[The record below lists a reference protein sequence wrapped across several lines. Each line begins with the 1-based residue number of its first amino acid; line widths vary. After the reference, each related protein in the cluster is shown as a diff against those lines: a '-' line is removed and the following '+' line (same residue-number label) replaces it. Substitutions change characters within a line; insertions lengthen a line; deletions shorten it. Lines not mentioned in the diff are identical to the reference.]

1 MRKVLASA
9 AILAVAGSAMATN
22 GDNMIGVTPASE
34 AMGGLGVGMP
44 IGSVDSI
51 FRNPAWMNSEK
62 GFTVSFGGILFMP
75 DVKARYSGST
85 NGDTGYVSSR
95 ANFFTVPEIG
105 ITNRINDQVVVGIAA
120 YGVSGMGVDYR
131 NKDPRLANMHT
142 TLQFM
147 RIIPAVSYQ
156 VNPNLSVG
164 VGLDLAWGSLDMGAN
179 MCIDFNTNGSIDPGE
194 CYNAGGGQSSSY
206 GVGAQLGIGYKVGD
220 LTVGFNYQSPVSMKY
235 KHVFDSNGD
244 GSYEDLKLQQP
255 QEVAAGIGY
264 RVLPNLKVG
273 LDLRWINWSKAD
285 GYKQFKWKDQTVI
298 AVGGEYQV
306 TPALKLRAGYNYGKS
321 PIRSYSGLNG
331 MMPTNNIPSLAQPFP
346 DFNVQWFN
354 LIGFPAITEHH
365 ITLGGSYQV
374 SKHFAID
381 LAYVHAFE
389 KKVESSGQSYT
400 VDATSG
406 NPPTR
411 YALENATV
419 GAKNS
424 QNEIGIALRWSF

>member
-9 AILAVAGSAMATN
+9 AILAVARSAMATN

-44 IGSVDSI
+44 IGSIDSI

-75 DVKARYSGST
+75 DVKARYSDST
-85 NGDTGYVSSR
+85 GDTGYVSSR

-164 VGLDLAWGSLDMGAN
+164 VGLDLAWGSLDMGAT
-179 MCIDFNTNGSIDPGE
+179 MRDRTGAY
-194 CYNAGGGQSSSY
+194 YNAGGGQSSSY

-220 LTVGFNYQSPVSMKY
+220 LTVGFNYQSPISMKY
-235 KHVFDSNGD
+235 KHVFDSNND
-244 GSYEDLKLQQP
+244 KGSYEDLKLQQP

-273 LDLRWINWSKAD
+273 LDIRWINWSDAD

-306 TPALKLRAGYNYGKS
+306 NPALKLRAGYNYGKS
-321 PIRSYSGLNG
+321 PIRSYSGLNTG
-331 MMPTNNIPSLAQPFP
+331 NANTIPNLAKSFS
-346 DFNVQWFN
+346 DFDVQWFN

-365 ITLGGSYQV
+365 ISLGGSYQFT
-374 SKHFAID
+374 KNFAVD
-381 LAYVHAFE
+381 LAYVHGFE
-389 KKVESSGQSYT
+389 KKIESSG
-400 VDATSG
+400 SG
-406 NPPTR
+406 GLP
-411 YALENATV
+411 LV

-424 QNEIGIALRWSF
+424 QNEVGVALRWSF

>member
-1 MRKVLASA
+1 VKKVLASA

-44 IGSVDSI
+44 IGSIDSI

-75 DVKARYSGST
+75 DVKARYSDST
-85 NGDTGYVSSR
+85 GDTGYVSSR

-156 VNPNLSVG
+156 VNPNFSVG
-164 VGLDLAWGSLDMGAN
+164 VGLDLAWGSLDMGAK
-179 MCIDFNTNGSIDPGE
+179 MPH
-194 CYNAGGGQSSSY
+194 NAGGGQSSSY
-206 GVGAQLGIGYKVGD
+206 GVGAQLGIGYKVGN
-220 LTVGFNYQSPVSMKY
+220 LTVGFNYQSPISMKY
-235 KHVFDSNGD
+235 KHVFDSDNQNG
-244 GSYEDLKLQQP
+244 YEDLKLQQP

-273 LDLRWINWSKAD
+273 LDIRWINWSDAD

-306 TPALKLRAGYNYGKS
+306 NPALKLRAGYNYGKS
-321 PIRSYSGLNG
+321 PIRSYSGLNTG
-331 MMPTNNIPSLAQPFP
+331 NANTIPNLAKSFS
-346 DFNVQWFN
+346 DFDVQWFN

-365 ITLGGSYQV
+365 ISLGGSYQFT
-374 SKHFAID
+374 KNFAVD
-381 LAYVHAFE
+381 LAYVHGFE
-389 KKVESSGQSYT
+389 KKIESSG
-400 VDATSG
+400 G
-406 NPPTR
+406 GGLP
-411 YALENATV
+411 LV

-424 QNEIGIALRWSF
+424 QNEVGVALRWSF

>member
-9 AILAVAGSAMATN
+9 AILAVARSAMATN

-44 IGSVDSI
+44 IGSIDSI

-75 DVKARYSGST
+75 DVKARYSDST
-85 NGDTGYVSSR
+85 GDTGYVSSR

-164 VGLDLAWGSLDMGAN
+164 VGLDLAWGSLDMGAT
-179 MCIDFNTNGSIDPGE
+179 MRDRTGAY
-194 CYNAGGGQSSSY
+194 YNAGGGQSSSY

-235 KHVFDSNGD
+235 KHVFDSNND
-244 GSYEDLKLQQP
+244 RVYEDLKLQQP

-273 LDLRWINWSKAD
+273 LDIRWINWSDAD

-306 TPALKLRAGYNYGKS
+306 NPALKLRAGYNYGKS
-321 PIRSYSGLNG
+321 PIRSYSGLNTG
-331 MMPTNNIPSLAQPFP
+331 NANTIPNLAKSFS
-346 DFNVQWFN
+346 DFDVQWFN

-365 ITLGGSYQV
+365 ISLGGSYQFT
-374 SKHFAID
+374 KNFAVD
-381 LAYVHAFE
+381 LAYVHGFE
-389 KKVESSGQSYT
+389 KKIESSG
-400 VDATSG
+400 G
-406 NPPTR
+406 GGLP
-411 YALENATV
+411 LV

-424 QNEIGIALRWSF
+424 QNEVGVALRWSF

>member
-75 DVKARYSGST
+75 DVKGRY
-85 NGDTGYVSSR
+85 NGTTSKDSGYVSSR
-95 ANFFTVPEIG
+95 ANLFTVPEIG
-105 ITNRINDQVVVGIAA
+105 ITNRINDQVVIGIAA

-131 NKDPRLANMHT
+131 NKDQRLANMHT

-164 VGLDLAWGSLDMGAN
+164 VGLDLAWGSLDMGAT
-179 MCIDFNTNGSIDPGE
+179 MIDSSSSKP
-194 CYNAGGGQSSSY
+194 YNAGGGQSSSY

-235 KHVFDSNGD
+235 KHVFDSDNKNG
-244 GSYEDLKLQQP
+244 YEDLKLQQP
-255 QEVAAGIGY
+255 QEVSAGIGY
-264 RVLPNLKVG
+264 KVLPNLKVG
-273 LDLRWINWSKAD
+273 LDLRWINWSDAD

-306 TPALKLRAGYNYGKS
+306 NPALKLRAGYNYGKS
-321 PIRSYSGLNG
+321 PIRSYSGLSG
-331 MMPTNNIPSLAQPFP
+331 THTNTIPNLAQPFP

-365 ITLGGSYQV
+365 ITLGGSYQFT
-374 SKHFAID
+374 KNFAVD
-381 LAYVHAFE
+381 LAYAHAFE
-389 KKVESSGQSYT
+389 KKVESSGK
-400 VDATSG
+400 
-406 NPPTR
+406 NPS
-411 YALENATV
+411 ASNEDATV

-424 QNEIGIALRWSF
+424 QNEIGVALRWSF

>member
-34 AMGGLGVGMP
+34 AMGGIGVGMP

-75 DVKARYSGST
+75 DVKGRYSGST
-85 NGDTGYVSSR
+85 LGDTGYVSSR

-131 NKDPRLANMHT
+131 DKGNNAGGTPVLSNMHT

-156 VNPNLSVG
+156 INPNLSVG
-164 VGLDLAWGSLDMGAN
+164 VGLDLAWGSLDMGAT
-179 MCIDFNTNGSIDPGE
+179 MCANPMNPAT

-235 KHVFDSNGD
+235 KHVFDSNND
-244 GSYEDLKLQQP
+244 RVYEDLKLQQP

-273 LDLRWINWSKAD
+273 LDLRWINWSDAD

-306 TPALKLRAGYNYGKS
+306 NPTLKLRAGYNYAKS
-321 PIRSYSGLNG
+321 PIRSYSGLNAG
-331 MMPTNNIPSLAQPFP
+331 ANIIPNFDPQSTFT
-346 DFNVQWFN
+346 DFQVQWFN

-365 ITLGGSYQV
+365 ISFGGSYQFTKNFTV
-374 SKHFAID
+374 D

-389 KKVESSGQSYT
+389 KKVESTGQ
-400 VDATSG
+400 G
-406 NPPTR
+406 GIP
-411 YALENATV
+411 LV
-419 GAKNS
+419 GAKNL
-424 QNEIGIALRWSF
+424 QNEVGIALRWSF

>member
-75 DVKARYSGST
+75 DVKGRYSGST
-85 NGDTGYVSSR
+85 LGDTGYVSSR

-156 VNPNLSVG
+156 INPNLSVG
-164 VGLDLAWGSLDMGAN
+164 VGLDLAWGSLDMGATLCALN
-179 MCIDFNTNGSIDPGE
+179 PATCW
-194 CYNAGGGQSSSY
+194 NAGGGQSSSY

-220 LTVGFNYQSPVSMKY
+220 LTIGFNYQSPVSMKY
-235 KHVFDSNGD
+235 KHVFDSNND
-244 GSYEDLKLQQP
+244 GVYEDLKLQQP

-273 LDLRWINWSKAD
+273 LDLRWINWSNAD

-331 MMPTNNIPSLAQPFP
+331 MIPTNNIPNLAQPFP

-365 ITLGGSYQV
+365 ITLGGSYQFT
-374 SKHFAID
+374 KNFAVD

-389 KKVESSGQSYT
+389 KKVESSRQNVYDRIT
-400 VDATSG
+400 P
-406 NPPTR
+406 NF
-411 YALENATV
+411 ENATV

-424 QNEIGIALRWSF
+424 QNEVGIALRWSF

>member
-22 GDNMIGVTPASE
+22 GDNMIGVTPASQ
-34 AMGGLGVGMP
+34 AMGGIGVGMP
-44 IGSVDSI
+44 IGSIDSI
-51 FRNPAWMNSEK
+51 FRNPAWMNTEK

-75 DVKARYSGST
+75 DVKGRVNMGGNDS
-85 NGDTGYVSSR
+85 GYVSSR
-95 ANFFTVPEIG
+95 ANFFIVPEIG
-105 ITNRINDQVVVGIAA
+105 ITNRINDKVVVGIAA

-147 RIIPAVSYQ
+147 RIIPAISYQ
-156 VNPNLSVG
+156 INPNLSVG
-164 VGLDLAWGSLDMGAN
+164 VGLDLAWGSLDLGAN
-179 MCIDFNTNGSIDPGE
+179 MG
-194 CYNAGGGQSSSY
+194 YNAGGGQSSSY
-206 GVGAQLGIGYKVGD
+206 GIGARIGIGYQMGD

-273 LDLRWINWSKAD
+273 LDLRWINWSDAD

-306 TPALKLRAGYNYGKS
+306 NQALKLRAGYNYGKS
-321 PIRSYSGLNG
+321 PIRSYSNLATCRPGDPTPCHLNS
-331 MMPTNNIPSLAQPFP
+331 IPNFAQPFP
-346 DFNVQWFN
+346 DYNVQWFN

-365 ITLGGSYQV
+365 ISLGGSYQFT
-374 SKHFAID
+374 KNFAVD

-389 KKVESSGQSYT
+389 KKVESTAMNGM
-400 VDATSG
+400 VLA
-406 NPPTR
+406 
-411 YALENATV
+411 
-419 GAKNS
+419 GAKNA
-424 QNEIGIALRWSF
+424 QNEVGIALRWSF

>member
-1 MRKVLASA
+1 
-9 AILAVAGSAMATN
+9 
-22 GDNMIGVTPASE
+22 MIGVTPASE
-34 AMGGLGVGMP
+34 AMGGIGVGMP

-75 DVKARYSGST
+75 DVKGRYSGST
-85 NGDTGYVSSR
+85 LGDTGYVSSR

-131 NKDPRLANMHT
+131 DKGNNAGGTPVLSNMHT

-156 VNPNLSVG
+156 INPNLSVG
-164 VGLDLAWGSLDMGAN
+164 VGLDLAWGSLDMGAT
-179 MCIDFNTNGSIDPGE
+179 MCANPMNPAT

-206 GVGAQLGIGYKVGD
+206 GVGAQLGVGYRAGD

-235 KHVFDSNGD
+235 KHVFDSNND
-244 GSYEDLKLQQP
+244 RVFEDLKLQQP

-306 TPALKLRAGYNYGKS
+306 NPALKLRAGYNYGKS
-321 PIRSYSGLNG
+321 PIRSYSGLN
-331 MMPTNNIPSLAQPFP
+331 MANANTIPNLVAPFS

-365 ITLGGSYQV
+365 ISLGGSYQFT
-374 SKHFAID
+374 KNFAVD

-389 KKVESSGQSYT
+389 KKVEST
-400 VDATSG
+400 G
-406 NPPTR
+406 NAGGGLP
-411 YALENATV
+411 LV

-424 QNEIGIALRWSF
+424 QNEVGVALRWSF

>member
-131 NKDPRLANMHT
+131 DKDPRLANMHT

-164 VGLDLAWGSLDMGAN
+164 VGLDLAWGSLDMGAT
-179 MCIDFNTNGSIDPGE
+179 IPH
-194 CYNAGGGQSSSY
+194 NAGGGQSSSY

-264 RVLPNLKVG
+264 KVLPNLKVG
-273 LDLRWINWSKAD
+273 LDLRWINWSNAD

-365 ITLGGSYQV
+365 ISFGGSYQFT
-374 SKHFAID
+374 KNFAVD

-389 KKVESSGQSYT
+389 KKVESSGQNALIG
-400 VDATSG
+400 DA
-406 NPPTR
+406 
-411 YALENATV
+411 NATV

-424 QNEIGIALRWSF
+424 QNEVGVALRWSF

>member
-1 MRKVLASA
+1 
-9 AILAVAGSAMATN
+9 
-22 GDNMIGVTPASE
+22 MIGVTPASE

-44 IGSVDSI
+44 IGSIDSI
-51 FRNPAWMNSEK
+51 FRNPAWMNTEK

-120 YGVSGMGVDYR
+120 YGVSGMGTDYR

-147 RIIPAVSYQ
+147 RIIPAISYQ
-156 VNPNLSVG
+156 INPNLSVG
-164 VGLDLAWGSLDMGAN
+164 VGIDLAWGSLDMGATLCAN
-179 MCIDFNTNGSIDPGE
+179 RMNSATCW
-194 CYNAGGGQSSSY
+194 NAGGGQSSSY
-206 GVGAQLGIGYKVGD
+206 GIGAQIGIGYKIGD

-235 KHVFDSNGD
+235 KHVFDSNND

-255 QEVAAGIGY
+255 QEVAVGLGY
-264 RVLPNLKVG
+264 KVMPNLKVG
-273 LDLRWINWSKAD
+273 LDLRWINWSDAD
-285 GYKQFKWKDQTVI
+285 GYKQFKWKDQTVVAI
-298 AVGGEYQV
+298 GGEYQV
-306 TPALKLRAGYNYGKS
+306 SPSLKLRAGYNYGKS

-331 MMPTNNIPSLAQPFP
+331 MMPTNTIPNFVQPFS

-365 ITLGGSYQV
+365 ISLGGSYQFT
-374 SKHFAID
+374 KNFAVD

-389 KKVESSGQSYT
+389 KKVESSGQYC
-400 VDATSG
+400 DMSG
-406 NPPTR
+406 C
-411 YALENATV
+411 YNATV
-419 GAKNS
+419 GAKNA

>member
-44 IGSVDSI
+44 IGSIDSI

-75 DVKARYSGST
+75 DVKARYSGLSSH
-85 NGDTGYVSSR
+85 DSGYVSSR

-105 ITNRINDQVVVGIAA
+105 ITNRINDKVVVGIAA
-120 YGVSGMGVDYR
+120 YGVSGMGVDYKD
-131 NKDPRLANMHT
+131 KDPRLANMHT

-156 VNPNLSVG
+156 VNPNLSIG
-164 VGLDLAWGSLDMGAN
+164 VGLDLAWGSLDMGATMKDN
-179 MCIDFNTNGSIDPGE
+179 QNNL
-194 CYNAGGGQSSSY
+194 YNAGGGQSSSY

-264 RVLPNLKVG
+264 KVLPNLKVG
-273 LDLRWINWSKAD
+273 LDLRWINWSDAD
-285 GYKQFKWKDQTVI
+285 GYKQFNWKDQTVI
-298 AVGGEYQV
+298 AIGGEYQA

-331 MMPTNNIPSLAQPFP
+331 NTASTIPNLGTFP

-365 ITLGGSYQV
+365 ISFGGSYQV

-389 KKVESSGQSYT
+389 KKVESSGKN
-400 VDATSG
+400 VLAG
-406 NPPTR
+406 N
-411 YALENATV
+411 EDATV

-424 QNEIGIALRWSF
+424 QNEVGVALRWSF

>member
-1 MRKVLASA
+1 MRKVLSSA

-85 NGDTGYVSSR
+85 LGDTGYVSSR

-131 NKDPRLANMHT
+131 NKDGRLANMHT
-142 TLQFM
+142 SLQFM

-164 VGLDLAWGSLDMGAN
+164 VGLDLAWGSLDMGATMRDN
-179 MCIDFNTNGSIDPGE
+179 LNNL
-194 CYNAGGGQSSSY
+194 YNAGGGQSSSY
-206 GVGAQLGIGYKVGD
+206 GIGAQLGIGYKIGD
-220 LTVGFNYQSPVSMKY
+220 LTVGFNYQSPISMKY
-235 KHVFDSNGD
+235 KHVFDSNND
-244 GSYEDLKLQQP
+244 KIFEDLKLQQP

-264 RVLPNLKVG
+264 KVLPNLKVG
-273 LDLRWINWSKAD
+273 LDLRWINWSDAD

-306 TPALKLRAGYNYGKS
+306 NPALKLRAGYNYGKS
-321 PIRSYSGLNG
+321 PIRSYSGLSG
-331 MMPTNNIPSLAQPFP
+331 TNANTIPSLAQPFP

-365 ITLGGSYQV
+365 ITLGGSYQFT
-374 SKHFAID
+374 KNFAVD

-389 KKVESSGQSYT
+389 KKVESSGRNVYDRTTPS
-400 VDATSG
+400 S
-406 NPPTR
+406 
-411 YALENATV
+411 ENATV

-424 QNEIGIALRWSF
+424 QNEVGVALRWSF

>member
-9 AILAVAGSAMATN
+9 AILAVAGSALATN

-34 AMGGLGVGMP
+34 AMGGIGVGMP

-75 DVKARYSGST
+75 DVKGRVNMGPGMDS
-85 NGDTGYVSSR
+85 GYVSSR

-105 ITNRINDQVVVGIAA
+105 ITNRINDKAVVGIAA

-131 NKDPRLANMHT
+131 NKDQLLSNMHT

-164 VGLDLAWGSLDMGAN
+164 VGLDLAWGSLDMGAT
-179 MCIDFNTNGSIDPGE
+179 MPYG
-194 CYNAGGGQSSSY
+194 NAGGGQSSSY
-206 GVGAQLGIGYKVGD
+206 GVGAQLGIGYKVGG

-235 KHVFDSNGD
+235 KHVFKSSPT
-244 GSYEDLKLQQP
+244 GSYEDLKLEQP

-264 RVLPNLKVG
+264 KVLPNLKIG
-273 LDLRWINWSKAD
+273 LDLRWINWSDAD

-306 TPALKLRAGYNYGKS
+306 NPALKLRAGYNYAKS
-321 PIRSYSGLNG
+321 PIRSYSGLNAG
-331 MMPTNNIPSLAQPFP
+331 ANTIPNFNPPQPFT
-346 DFNVQWFN
+346 DFQVQWFN

-365 ITLGGSYQV
+365 ISLGGSYQFT
-374 SKHFAID
+374 KNFAVD

-389 KKVESSGQSYT
+389 KKVESTGP
-400 VDATSG
+400 G
-406 NPPTR
+406 GMP
-411 YALENATV
+411 LV

-424 QNEIGIALRWSF
+424 QNEVGIALRWSF

>member
-22 GDNMIGVTPASE
+22 GDNMIGVTPASQ
-34 AMGGLGVGMP
+34 AMGGIGVGMP

-62 GFTVSFGGILFMP
+62 GFAVSFGGILFMP
-75 DVKARYSGST
+75 SVKARYNGST

-164 VGLDLAWGSLDMGAN
+164 VGLNLAWGSLDMGA
-179 MCIDFNTNGSIDPGE
+179 
-194 CYNAGGGQSSSY
+194 NAGGGQSSSY

-273 LDLRWINWSKAD
+273 LDLRWINWSDAD

-306 TPALKLRAGYNYGKS
+306 NQALKLRAGYNYGKS

-365 ITLGGSYQV
+365 ISFGGSYQFT
-374 SKHFAID
+374 KNFAVD

-389 KKVESSGQSYT
+389 KKVESSGQNALMG
-400 VDATSG
+400 DA
-406 NPPTR
+406 
-411 YALENATV
+411 NATV
-419 GAKNS
+419 GAKNA
-424 QNEIGIALRWSF
+424 QNEVGIALRWSF

>member
-1 MRKVLASA
+1 
-9 AILAVAGSAMATN
+9 
-22 GDNMIGVTPASE
+22 
-34 AMGGLGVGMP
+34 
-44 IGSVDSI
+44 
-51 FRNPAWMNSEK
+51 MNSEK

-75 DVKARYSGST
+75 DVKGRVNMGGMDS
-85 NGDTGYVSSR
+85 GYVSSR

-131 NKDPRLANMHT
+131 NKDPLLSNMHT

-164 VGLDLAWGSLDMGAN
+164 VGLDLAWGSLDMGAT
-179 MCIDFNTNGSIDPGE
+179 MPH
-194 CYNAGGGQSSSY
+194 NAGGGQSSSY

-235 KHVFDSNGD
+235 KHVFDSNND
-244 GSYEDLKLQQP
+244 RVYEDLKLQQP
-255 QEVAAGIGY
+255 QEIAAGIGY

-298 AVGGEYQV
+298 AIGGEYQV
-306 TPALKLRAGYNYGKS
+306 NPALKLRAGYNYGKS

-331 MMPTNNIPSLAQPFP
+331 TNQTNNIPNLASQFT
-346 DFNVQWFN
+346 DFDVQWFN

-365 ITLGGSYQV
+365 ITLGGSYQFT
-374 SKHFAID
+374 KNFAVD

-389 KKVESSGQSYT
+389 KKVESTGT
-400 VDATSG
+400 GPGGMPLLA
-406 NPPTR
+406 
-411 YALENATV
+411 

-424 QNEIGIALRWSF
+424 QNEVGIALRWSF

>member
-75 DVKARYSGST
+75 DVKARYNGSSSH
-85 NGDTGYVSSR
+85 DTGYVSSR

-156 VNPNLSVG
+156 INPNLSVG
-164 VGLDLAWGSLDMGAN
+164 VGLDLAWGSLDMGAT
-179 MCIDFNTNGSIDPGE
+179 MPH
-194 CYNAGGGQSSSY
+194 NAGGGQSSSY

-235 KHVFDSNGD
+235 KHVFDSNND
-244 GSYEDLKLQQP
+244 RVYEDLKLQQP

-264 RVLPNLKVG
+264 KVLPNLKVG
-273 LDLRWINWSKAD
+273 LDIRWINWSDAD

-306 TPALKLRAGYNYGKS
+306 NPALKLRAGYNYGKS

-331 MMPTNNIPSLAQPFP
+331 NTTSTIPNLGTFP

-365 ITLGGSYQV
+365 ITLGGSYQFT
-374 SKHFAID
+374 KNFAVD

-389 KKVESSGQSYT
+389 KKIESSGKNPI
-400 VDATSG
+400 AG
-406 NPPTR
+406 N
-411 YALENATV
+411 ENATV

-424 QNEIGIALRWSF
+424 QNEVGVALRWSF

>member
-75 DVKARYSGST
+75 DVKARY
-85 NGDTGYVSSR
+85 NGTDPYGNNPRDTGYVSSR

-131 NKDPRLANMHT
+131 DKDGYLSNMHT

-164 VGLDLAWGSLDMGAN
+164 VGLDLAWGSLDMGAT
-179 MCIDFNTNGSIDPGE
+179 MPDGIGGY
-194 CYNAGGGQSSSY
+194 YNAGGGQSSSY

-235 KHVFDSNGD
+235 KHVFKTNPN

-321 PIRSYSGLNG
+321 PIRSYSGLDV
-331 MMPTNNIPSLAQPFP
+331 MTPKNNIPNFNPPKPFT
-346 DFNVQWFN
+346 DFQVQWFN

-365 ITLGGSYQV
+365 ITLGGSYQFT
-374 SKHFAID
+374 KNFAVD

-389 KKVESSGQSYT
+389 KKVEST
-400 VDATSG
+400 G
-406 NPPTR
+406 NMGGGLP
-411 YALENATV
+411 LV

>member
-1 MRKVLASA
+1 
-9 AILAVAGSAMATN
+9 
-22 GDNMIGVTPASE
+22 MIGVTPASE
-34 AMGGLGVGMP
+34 AMGGIGVGMP
-44 IGSVDSI
+44 IGSIDSI

-75 DVKARYSGST
+75 DVKGRYSGST
-85 NGDTGYVSSR
+85 LRDTGYVSSR

-120 YGVSGMGVDYR
+120 YGVSGMGADYR
-131 NKDPRLANMHT
+131 NKDPRLANIHT

-164 VGLDLAWGSLDMGAN
+164 VGLDLAWGSLDMGAK
-179 MCIDFNTNGSIDPGE
+179 MCINPTT
-194 CYNAGGGQSSSY
+194 CWNAGGGQSSSY
-206 GVGAQLGIGYKVGD
+206 GVGAQLGIGYRAGD

-235 KHVFDSNGD
+235 KHVFDSDGN

-264 RVLPNLKVG
+264 KVLPNLKVG
-273 LDLRWINWSKAD
+273 LDLRWINWSDAD

-306 TPALKLRAGYNYGKS
+306 NPALKLRAGYNYGKS
-321 PIRSYSGLNG
+321 PIRSYSGLNW
-331 MMPTNNIPSLAQPFP
+331 MPTNNIPNFTSPFS

-365 ITLGGSYQV
+365 ITLGGSYQFT
-374 SKHFAID
+374 KNFAID

-389 KKVESSGQSYT
+389 KKIESSGQNVLDWTTDS
-400 VDATSG
+400 
-406 NPPTR
+406 PTR
-411 YALENATV
+411 ENATV

-424 QNEIGIALRWSF
+424 QNEVGIALRWSF

>member
-9 AILAVAGSAMATN
+9 AVLAVAGSAMATN
-22 GDNMIGVTPASE
+22 GDNMIGVTPVSQS
-34 AMGGLGVGMP
+34 MGGLGVGIP
-44 IGSVDSI
+44 IGSIDSI

-75 DVKARYSGST
+75 DVKGRVNMGPGMDS
-85 NGDTGYVSSR
+85 GYVSSR

-105 ITNRINDQVVVGIAA
+105 ITNRLNDQVVVGIAA

-131 NKDPRLANMHT
+131 DKGNNAGGTPVLSNMHT

-147 RIIPAVSYQ
+147 RIIPTVSYQ
-156 VNPNLSVG
+156 INPNLSVG
-164 VGLDLAWGSLDMGAN
+164 VGLDLAWGSLDMGAT
-179 MCIDFNTNGSIDPGE
+179 MCANPMNPAT

-206 GVGAQLGIGYKVGD
+206 GVGARLGIGYKVGD
-220 LTVGFNYQSPVSMKY
+220 LTVGFNYQSPVSMEY
-235 KHVFDSNGD
+235 KHVFDSNND
-244 GSYEDLKLQQP
+244 RAFEDLKLQQP

-264 RVLPNLKVG
+264 KVLPNLKVG
-273 LDLRWINWSKAD
+273 LDLRWINWSDAD

-306 TPALKLRAGYNYGKS
+306 NPALKLRAGYNYGKS
-321 PIRSYSGLNG
+321 PIRSYSGLSG
-331 MMPTNNIPSLAQPFP
+331 THTNTIPNLAQPFS
-346 DFNVQWFN
+346 DFYVQWFN

-365 ITLGGSYQV
+365 ITLGGSYQFTKNFV
-374 SKHFAID
+374 VD

-389 KKVESSGQSYT
+389 KKVESTGSGGIPL
-400 VDATSG
+400 A
-406 NPPTR
+406 
-411 YALENATV
+411 

-424 QNEIGIALRWSF
+424 QNEVGVALRWSF

>member
-1 MRKVLASA
+1 MFLQEQTS
-9 AILAVAGSAMATN
+9 
-22 GDNMIGVTPASE
+22 
-34 AMGGLGVGMP
+34 
-44 IGSVDSI
+44 
-51 FRNPAWMNSEK
+51 
-62 GFTVSFGGILFMP
+62 
-75 DVKARYSGST
+75 
-85 NGDTGYVSSR
+85 
-95 ANFFTVPEIG
+95 TVPEIG

-120 YGVSGMGVDYR
+120 YGVSGMGTDYR
-131 NKDPRLANMHT
+131 NKDRRLANMHT

-164 VGLDLAWGSLDMGAN
+164 VGLDLAWGSLDMGAT
-179 MCIDFNTNGSIDPGE
+179 MCANALNPAT
-194 CYNAGGGQSSSY
+194 CWNAGGGQSSSY

-235 KHVFDSNGD
+235 KHVFDSNKD
-244 GSYEDLKLQQP
+244 GVYEDLKLQQP

-273 LDLRWINWSKAD
+273 LDIRWINWSDAD

-331 MMPTNNIPSLAQPFP
+331 MMSTNNIPNFASPFT

-365 ITLGGSYQV
+365 ISLGGSYQFT
-374 SKHFAID
+374 KNFAVD

-389 KKVESSGQSYT
+389 KKVESSGQNVY
-400 VDATSG
+400 DG
-406 NPPTR
+406 PPPINS
-411 YALENATV
+411 ENATV

-424 QNEIGIALRWSF
+424 QNEVGVALRWSF